1 MVGGFEEGQSLLSSS
16 SSSPTHTLNR
26 LALKCKEPHLADL
39 TMLWAGL
46 LVSVLLAVAVLWWF
60 QGGLRWRKQPWELPG
75 PSPWPL
81 VGNLHHLLHADLPV
95 HFLQLAQHYGPI
107 YRLRCGKKVVVVL
120 NSSELIREA
129 LMRKWS
135 DFAGRPHNFLAHLI
149 SKGGKDLSLGNYTPT
164 WRLQR
169 KLAHVAFQRCLRGDM
184 EKIVQDQAQHLSKV
198 FHSYNGQPVD
208 VAHAFSL
215 HACAVIS
222 NLIFG
227 AVDISTIEE
236 MHNCMIE
243 LVENWSSASVQIL
256 DFLPIFRV
264 VPNPTLQHLLSC
276 VKNRDALIQSQMKKH
291 QESRSPSEIQ
301 DMLDDMLQL
310 LCDYGTEKWGETGL
324 LLDHVHMA
332 IVDLLIGGTE
342 TTATLLTWAIAFL
355 VHRPEIQEHI
365 HQELTTVIG
374 FHRDPTY
381 SDQEQL
387 PYLRATILETLRLRP
402 SAPLALPHMTI
413 RNTSLSGFSIPKGT
427 TVIPNLYGAHHDA
440 TKWHRPV
447 EFRPERFLEGE
458 ASIEARRNLVP
469 FSCGARVCLGE
480 ALARME
486 SFLFLAYILRDFQL
500 LPASAGCLPDLRGSF
515 RFLIHCKPF
524 LVRLVPRPRIPK
536 PEK

>member
-1 MVGGFEEGQSLLSSS
+1 MLL
-16 SSSPTHTLNR
+16 
-26 LALKCKEPHLADL
+26 
-39 TMLWAGL
+39 AGL
-46 LVSVLLAVAVLWWF
+46 LVFLLLAVALLSRRH
-60 QGGLRWRKQPWELPG
+60 GGLGWRREPWELPG
-75 PSPWPL
+75 PPALPL
-81 VGNLHHLLHADLPV
+81 VGNLHHLFHADLPV
-95 HFLQLAQHYGPI
+95 HFLQLAQRYGPI

-135 DFAGRPHNFLAHLI
+135 DFAGRPQSFLAHLI

-169 KLAHVAFQRCLRGDM
+169 KLTHIAFQRRLRGDM
-184 EKIVQDQAQHLSKV
+184 EQIVQDQARHLSKV

-208 VAHAFSL
+208 VADDFSL
-215 HACAVIS
+215 HACSVVS
-222 NLIFG
+222 TLIFG
-227 AVDISTIEE
+227 AVDISTVEG
-236 MHNCMIE
+236 MHHCMIK
-243 LVENWSSASVQIL
+243 LVEKWSAASIQIL
-256 DFLPIFRV
+256 DFLPIFKV
-264 VPNPTLQHLLSC
+264 FPNPTLRHLLSC
-276 VKNRDALIQSQMKKH
+276 VKSRDALIQGQMKKH
-291 QESRSPSEIQ
+291 QESHSPSEVQ
-301 DMLDDMLQL
+301 DMLDDMLQFL
-310 LCDYGTEKWGETGL
+310 RDHGTGKWGETGL

-355 VHRPEIQEHI
+355 LHHPEIQEQI

-387 PYLRATILETLRLRP
+387 PYLRATIWETLRLRP

-413 RNTSLSGFSIPKGT
+413 RNTSLSGFPIPKGT
-427 TVIPNLYGAHHDA
+427 TVIPNLYGAHHDE
-440 TKWHRPV
+440 TKWHRPL

-458 ASIEARRNLVP
+458 ASADARRHLVP

-500 LPASAGCLPDLRGSF
+500 LPSSAGCLPDLKGSF
-515 RFLIHCKPF
+515 RFLVHCKPF
-524 LVRLVPRPRIPK
+524 LVRLVRRAGATEPAK
-536 PEK
+536 

>member
-1 MVGGFEEGQSLLSSS
+1 
-16 SSSPTHTLNR
+16 
-26 LALKCKEPHLADL
+26 
-39 TMLWAGL
+39 MLWAGFLVLVFLVVAL
-46 LVSVLLAVAVLWWF
+46 LRWL
-60 QGGLRWRKQPWELPG
+60 QGGLSWRKQPWELPG
-75 PSPWPL
+75 PPSWPL

-107 YRLRCGKKVVVVL
+107 YRLQCGKKVVVVL

-135 DFAGRPHNFLAHLI
+135 DFAGRPESFLAHLI

-169 KLAHVAFQRCLRGDM
+169 KLAHMAFQRSLRGDM

-198 FHSYNGQPVD
+198 FHSYSGQPVD
-208 VAHAFSL
+208 VAHDFSL
-215 HACAVIS
+215 HTAAVIFT
-222 NLIFG
+222 LIFG
-227 AVDISTIEE
+227 AVDISTIKG
-236 MHNCMIE
+236 MHSCMIE
-243 LVENWSSASVQIL
+243 LVENWSAASVQIL

-264 VPNPTLQHLLSC
+264 FPNPTLRHLLSC
-276 VKNRDALIQSQMKKH
+276 VKNRDALIQGQMNKH
-291 QESRSPSEIQ
+291 QELSSPSEVQ
-301 DMLDDMLQL
+301 DMLDDMLHFL
-310 LCDYGTEKWGETGL
+310 RDHGPEKWGETGL

-342 TTATLLTWAIAFL
+342 TTATLLIWAIAFL
-355 VHRPEIQEHI
+355 VHHPEIQEQI

-374 FHRDPTY
+374 SHRDPTY

-387 PYLRATILETLRLRP
+387 PYLRATIWETMRLRP

-413 RNTSLSGFSIPKGT
+413 RNTSLSGFCIPKGT
-427 TVIPNLYGAHHDA
+427 TVIPNLYGAHHDE
-440 TKWHRPV
+440 TKWDHPL

-458 ASIEARRNLVP
+458 ASAEARRNLVP

-480 ALARME
+480 GLARME
-486 SFLFLAYILRDFQL
+486 SFLFLAYLLRDFQL
-500 LPASAGCLPDLRGSF
+500 SPVSAGCLPDLKGSF

-524 LVRLVPRPRIPK
+524 LVRLVPRVRTPK